1 VAEPARDLRF
11 DVRVD
16 DELLVEDLARA
27 SDAAKAAIEA
37 AAQKLREDGVPV
49 DSLRPCEDDARDGT
63 DLGGCVKHYIPQP
76 DGRWGAVFTIDKEAS
91 KPALLLLAAGER
103 HPDKPWRPSVYQI
116 AHRRL
121 HRDVSPSAD
130 GV

>member
-1 VAEPARDLRF
+1 VAEPAEGLRF

-16 DELLVEDLARA
+16 EELLGEDLGRA
-27 SDAAKAAIEA
+27 SEA
-37 AAQKLREDGVPV
+37 ARTAIGAAVGELERDGVPV
-49 DSLRPCEDDARDGT
+49 ESLRPCEDGARDGT

-76 DGRWGAVFTIDKEAS
+76 DGQWGAVFAIDKEAS

-103 HPDKPWRPSVYQI
+103 HPGRPWRPSVYQI

-121 HRDVSPSAD
+121 HRK
-130 GV
+130 G